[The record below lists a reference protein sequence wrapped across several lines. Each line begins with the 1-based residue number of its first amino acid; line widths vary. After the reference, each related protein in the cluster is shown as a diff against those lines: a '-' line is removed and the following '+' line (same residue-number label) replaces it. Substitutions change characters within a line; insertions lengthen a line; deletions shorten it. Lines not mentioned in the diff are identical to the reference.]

1 VSTFDTLKRPLSQV
15 LQDVRSGAIQLPD
28 FQRGWVWDDDRI
40 RGLLASISLE
50 FPIGA
55 VMTLATGN
63 ADVRFAP
70 RTIEGVALAQP
81 REPDLLLLDGQQ
93 RLTSLYQALM
103 GGRPVRT
110 KDARGNV
117 IDRLYYLDIAKALDP
132 AADRED
138 AIVGLPADRVV
149 RQLHTVLLDCS
160 TPEKEVAA
168 GYLPLPLVFDV
179 GGLLNWQQRYLT
191 ADPANM
197 VARLQLWTRLNEQVL
212 QPFQQYQV
220 PIIALAKE
228 TPKEAVC
235 QVFEKVNTGGVALTV
250 FELLTATFAADGFDL
265 RRDWDKRSKK
275 LKDIPALAKTE
286 NTDFLQVVSLLATR
300 ERRREA
306 QAQGCP
312 EEELPGIGCKR
323 KDILRL
329 TNDEYVRWADAATD
343 GFVRAGKFLRR
354 QKLFSA
360 RDLPYRTQVVPLAA
374 ICAAMG
380 QAAEPE
386 GVQQRIARWYWCG
399 VFGELYGS
407 AVESRFA
414 RDLPEVLAWIAG
426 GPEPVTVAAATFT
439 PARLESMRTRNSAAY
454 KGIAVFLMR
463 EGCRDFR
470 TGDPIDVQI
479 YVDEAIDIHHIFP
492 QNYCLEQRIPAAR
505 HDNVINKTPLS
516 ARTNRAIGGSAP
528 SVYLPKVEK
537 LGHVDAATCDGL
549 LRTHLIDP
557 ATLRANDFESFYA
570 ARSEA
575 LLGLVERAMGKSVVR
590 EGPVVVP
597 PDGVYPST
605 LETVGAGA

>member
-1 VSTFDTLKRPLSQV
+1 MSTFDTLKRPLSQV
-15 LQDVRSGAIQLPD
+15 LQDVRSGVIQLPD

-63 ADVRFAP
+63 AEVRFAP
-70 RTIEGVALAQP
+70 RPIEGVALTAP

-110 KDARGNV
+110 KDARGNAV
-117 IDRLYYLDIAKALDP
+117 ERWYYLDIAKALD
-132 AADRED
+132 AMVDRED
-138 AIVGLPADRVV
+138 AIVSLPADRIV
-149 RQLHTVLLDCS
+149 RRLHEVILDCS

-179 GGLLNWQQRYLT
+179 GGLLGWQQRFLQ
-191 ADPANM
+191 ADPTNM
-197 VARLQLWTRLNEQVL
+197 MARLELWTRLNERVL

-265 RRDWDKRSKK
+265 RRDWDKRFKSIKQN
-275 LKDIPALAKTE
+275 PALAKTE

-300 ERRREA
+300 ERRQ
-306 QAQGCP
+306 QAMAAGRP

-323 KDILRL
+323 KDILKL
-329 TNDEYVRWADAATD
+329 TVEEYDRWADIATD
-343 GFVRAGKFLRR
+343 GFLRAGRFLRR

-374 ICAAMG
+374 ICAALG
-380 QAAEPE
+380 GGVDPE

-414 RDLPEVLAWIAG
+414 RDLPEVVDWIAG
-426 GPEPVTVAAATFT
+426 GPEPVTVASATFT

-492 QNYCLEQRIPAAR
+492 QAYCAR
-505 HDNVINKTPLS
+505 KGIEALRYDNVINKTPLS
-516 ARTNRAIGGSAP
+516 AHTNRAIGGSAP
-528 SVYLPKVEK
+528 STYLPKVEK
-537 LGHVDAATCDGL
+537 LGHTTAAQCDDL
-549 LRTHLIDP
+549 LRTHLIEP
-557 ATLRANDFESFYA
+557 STLRADDFDAFYA

-575 LLGLVERAMGKSVVR
+575 LLGLIERAMGKPVVR
-590 EGPVVVP
+590 EGVAVGAS
-597 PDGVYPST
+597 DGVYQPT
-605 LETVGAGA
+605 TAEAVA